1 MAKKNRK
8 IFMGGEFLKETVDQ
22 INKDDNNYMN
32 YLLKKKKKK
41 MNDTKKIRALLED
54 IYKLIQINSDYVEQD
69 RRKDLKKL
77 EKILYENYFGQDI
90 NTREISTNPL
100 FLKNLD
106 FECCCVH
113 LGTIGMEV
121 YPILEFDAS
130 LERERI
136 DYEME
141 FLEEYINKNGNV
153 STDIYMNDFI
163 TRQNRCGQCECCKEK
178 KHHIKISQLY
188 ELLKTYMI
196 FTTKNYGQIKKQQCT
211 VHSESGRDT
220 SVKDTSFKADTSRQ
234 LAIRQRSGN
243 ELMLV
248 FENTEDISDAVQAI
262 IKISKERDDVISEI
276 FFSEIV
282 DRNLPNCNF
291 KTIYEIIINELL
303 ELVEENHEP
312 HKQKDKNLHFLF
324 IAILREEL
332 LKNNNEKLFLF
343 DFEIHNFVLNIKKNY
358 DSYLE
363 FVSVKNKFEDLKE
376 GNFEDFRNHYDV
388 NTYEFFE
395 AYFNNDRDIRI
406 EQSNIFKQS
415 IHKSFYEKNKDE
427 KSFVDLWNNNFEII
441 YKKWGYLF
449 YNNLWVQVAYRIITS
464 QNSKKDNALQLMYTV
479 NAWYKWLKGEKKDKD
494 DINDIIQ
501 LQNQIKNPD
510 YLYKEYY
517 YDKPNKQRRICV
529 QDVDDKML
537 EKSKKIIEK
546 IICSSLRFYANF
558 DKRQLIH
565 SVSIDVDSRYES
577 IKCYINEENKL
588 TPESCI
594 IDPALEKKINEFDHR
609 TVTDFYISQKKYELL
624 TIHKDFCITA
634 RYINYLKY
642 KLLGNLNDVENY
654 THKLNAEKT
663 KFELYI
669 ELIRSGKID
678 EYHKLIESKGVVEK
692 QTQDQLLLLGL

>member
-1 MAKKNRK
+1 MRKKYSK
-8 IFMGGEFLKETVDQ
+8 IFSGGEFLKETVDQ

-32 YLLKKKKKK
+32 YLLKKKK
-41 MNDTKKIRALLED
+41 NINHTLKIRALLED
-54 IYKLIQINSDYVEQD
+54 IYKLIQINSDYVDKD

-90 NTREISTNPL
+90 NAREISTNPL

-106 FECCCVH
+106 FECCCAH
-113 LGTIGMEV
+113 LGSIEMDV
-121 YPILEFDAS
+121 YPLEEFDAS

-136 DYEME
+136 DNEME
-141 FLEEYINKNGNV
+141 FLKEYILNNRNI
-153 STDIYMNDFI
+153 SPNIYMNNFI
-163 TRQNRCGQCECCKEK
+163 TKKNRCGKCECCKEK
-178 KHHIKISQLY
+178 KHLIKISQLY

-196 FTTKNYGQIKKQQCT
+196 FTTKNYGQIKKKQECK
-211 VHSESGRDT
+211 VHSD
-220 SVKDTSFKADTSRQ
+220 SVIDKDISFKADTSRQ
-234 LAIRQRSGN
+234 LALKQRSGN

-248 FENTEDISDAVQAI
+248 FENTEDISDAVHAI
-262 IKISKERDDVISEI
+262 IKISKERDDIISDI

-303 ELVEENHEP
+303 ELIEENHET
-312 HKQKDKNLHFLF
+312 HTQKDKNLHFLF

-332 LKNNNEKLFLF
+332 LENNNDKLFLF
-343 DFEIHNFVLNIKKNY
+343 DFEINNFVLNIKKNY

-363 FVSVKNKFEDLKE
+363 FMSVKNKYKNLEI
-376 GNFEDFRNHYDV
+376 GNFEHFRNHYDV

-395 AYFNNDRDIRI
+395 LYFKNDRDIRI

-415 IHKSFYEKNKDE
+415 INKSFYEKNKDE
-427 KSFVDLWNNNFEII
+427 KSFIDLWNNNFEII

-464 QNSKKDNALQLMYTV
+464 QNSKKDSALQLMYTV
-479 NAWYKWLKGEKKDKD
+479 NGWYKWLKGEKKDKD

-510 YLYKEYY
+510 FLYKEYY
-517 YDKPNKQRRICV
+517 YNKPNKHRRICV

-558 DKRQLIH
+558 DKRQLIN
-565 SVSIDVDSRYES
+565 SVSIDIDTRYES

-594 IDPALEKKINEFDHR
+594 IDPALEKKINQFNHS
-609 TVTDFYISQKKYELL
+609 TYTDFYISQKKFELL
-624 TIHKDFCITA
+624 NIHKDFCITP

-654 THKLNAEKT
+654 TYKLDAQKA

-669 ELIRSGKID
+669 ELISSGQID
-678 EYHKLIESKGVVEK
+678 EYHKLKESKEASEK